1 MGTLYT
7 QLTQAD
13 RYQIQALHEL
23 QFSARA
29 IAQNLNRSNKSISRE
44 FKRCPVRYCAEIAH
58 RLSQQKRQDASKYTK
73 LNTAQR
79 YHLDWL
85 LSLDLSPE
93 QITGRVQL
101 ERFDGV
107 VSRQTLLYHWVDKLN
122 WSSLLPR
129 EGKRYRKRGDLEASA
144 SLIPNRLDI

>member
-1 MGTLYT
+1 MRTLYT

-13 RYQIQALHEL
+13 RYQIQTLHEL

-44 FKRCPVRYCAEIAH
+44 LKRCPVRYCAEIAH
-58 RLSQQKRQDASKYTK
+58 RLSQKKRQNASKYTK

-93 QITGRVQL
+93 QITGRMQL

-107 VSRQTLLYHWVDKLN
+107 VSRQTLYRWIDKLN
-122 WSSLLPR
+122 WRSLLPR
-129 EGKRYRKRGDLEASA
+129 KGKRYRKRVDLKV
-144 SLIPNRLDI
+144 